1 MTTFGTT
8 DYPSSNVTV
17 DSGGTIAVS
26 AAFEN
31 TIGIVGGMDTENGS
45 ANTGE
50 TIRVSSSGAT
60 NQFGEDSELK
70 DAVDLAASN
79 GANTIYA
86 CPVPETETTESISAT
101 TSGTLDN
108 VPIFDPNVHDEHELS
123 GTDTSESA
131 ELTFNVVYESPPST
145 PTEDNTINVNPNTG
159 EFEADESSDYDIT
172 YTYGDYD
179 TAIADLT
186 KKVPRT
192 VAVGTESIT
201 TANTLL
207 TTLNTYAQ
215 TFGFMHGFVGAEPDL
230 TPADYSNTLDD
241 RRISVVGPSRGYTD
255 AANTN
260 MVRTV
265 NAVAATQSAKPLG
278 ESTTADSISGIVDIY
293 QDFSGDFKKL
303 TDVQVLPLRKSGNI
317 EIVKDMTSSTDVKF
331 ERIYASEVTDEA
343 SEISNRISSQFI
355 GEPNT
360 GTNRNLLAESH
371 DSSYAEMQRDNILD
385 AYQIDIVEGADPN
398 TLDLDIALDIVDV
411 IDFITVD
418 ITVGD
423 IVENG
428 GAS

>member
-31 TIGIVGGMDTENGS
+31 TIGIVGGMNTENGS

-79 GANTIYA
+79 GVNTIYA

-108 VPIFDPNVHDEHELS
+108 VPIFDPNVNGEHELS

-179 TAIADLT
+179 TAIADLA

-192 VAVGTESIT
+192 MAVGTESIT

-303 TDVQVLPLRKSGNI
+303 TDAQVLPLRKSGNI
-317 EIVKDMTSSTDVKF
+317 EIVKDMTTSTDVKF

-343 SEISNRISSQFI
+343 SEISNHISSQFI

-360 GTNRNLLAESH
+360 GTNRNLLGESH
-371 DSSYAEMQRDNILD
+371 DSAYAEMQRDNILD
-385 AYQIDIVEGADPN
+385 AYQIDIEEGADPN